1 MPASLGLWDAA
12 VIAAKAVTYA
22 ATFGAAGAV
31 FFLTACGAL
40 IAGAE
45 LLRIR
50 RLVLC
55 LALLAVFGGAAQI
68 LASAASMSGGAG
80 GMLDGSLIGMVWQ
93 TGAGRAN
100 GMRVAG
106 LLLAAVTAWS
116 QRASWWSCL
125 GAAAAATSFA
135 WAGHARALN
144 PDLLPI
150 LLLSVHLLGIAFW
163 LGALLPLSWVAR
175 GGDLPRIAAAAARF
189 GAAAAVVVGTLVL
202 AGAALLW
209 LLLGHSIALGAST
222 YGRWLIFKLALVAC
236 ILCLAA
242 FNKWR
247 LTPRLLAG
255 DGRAAANL
263 RRTIRFELL
272 VGGAILAVTATFTTI
287 TGPPALS
294 DAAPAVRGY
303 NCGAFRSS

>member
-1 MPASLGLWDAA
+1 

-22 ATFGAAGAV
+22 AAFGAAGAI
-31 FFLTACGAL
+31 FFLTACGSLLAR
-40 IAGAE
+40 GD

-55 LALLAVFGGAAQI
+55 LAPLAVFGGAAQI
-68 LASAASMSGGAG
+68 LASAASMSGGAA

-93 TGAGRAN
+93 SGAGRTN
-100 GMRVAG
+100 GMRAAG
-106 LLLAAVTAWS
+106 LLLAAATAWS
-116 QRASWWSCL
+116 QRASAWSQRTSWWSCL

-135 WAGHARALN
+135 WSGHAHALN
-144 PDLLPI
+144 PDVLPI

-163 LGALLPLSWVAR
+163 LGALLPLSWLAR
-175 GGDLPRIAAAAARF
+175 GGDLPRIAAATARF
-189 GAAAAVVVGTLVL
+189 GAAAVLVVGTLVV

-209 LLLGHSIALGAST
+209 LLLGHSMALWNSN
-222 YGRWLIFKLALVAC
+222 YGRWLIVKLALVAC
-236 ILCLAA
+236 ILSLAA

-255 DGRAAANL
+255 DGRAAASL
-263 RRTIRFELL
+263 RTTIRFELL

-294 DAAPAVRGY
+294 DAAPLVRDY
-303 NCGAFRSS
+303 NCGAFRPS